1 MANLDEEAVQTELC
15 RYGVMSFFKNDNT
28 ISRSLGKYGEWAQ
41 GEIDFLESLISTGD
55 TVLDIGAFIGTHTLA
70 FAHRT
75 GSRGTVYAFEP
86 HPIYFG
92 VLKKNVE
99 QNALTN
105 VRLLNLAVSDNV
117 GHLELPELNAEHSGN
132 FGGAVVFKTSPA
144 ASNLASCCTIDV
156 TTVDQL
162 GINTCNLIKID
173 AENMEINVLRG
184 ARKTLCA
191 TRPVVFAECNSLEHG
206 WPVVE
211 FSREEGYCAYLL
223 NVRAFNAGNFRHS
236 RNNFFGDLREAGLI
250 LIPSEQ
256 FAAIQ
261 ERLREG
267 NRFSQL
273 IPISCIDDLAL
284 ALLKKPQYKYE
295 VMATAKAA
303 AVLGNEFWAN
313 EIEVM
318 QFRERIQFGEV
329 SLALSAQ
336 ELARRNRELA
346 QSAEKI
352 AALETERQELRGEL
366 VALRQEHEQTVRT
379 LASLRDIIA
388 RLRNAAKIVL
398 SPRRWIE
405 DIRLLRDMRLVGASE
420 LFDTDWYLQQNPDVP
435 KAGVNPLAHYL
446 RRGAAEGRDPN
457 PLFDSDWYLRQNPD
471 VVKAGVNP
479 LSHYLQQGASE
490 GRNPSLYFSSNR
502 YWQRNPDVAKA
513 GVNPL
518 VHYLHHGIIEGRDSG
533 VQWHSRPVLNP
544 ELIVCPRSPSG
555 LQRSKTDRCLICVTH
570 VLPYP
575 LRAGTGY
582 RLHRMLTWL
591 AGQGFEIFLV
601 ICPLPGDSTTPQRLM
616 DACSVYPNLILC
628 QREGTLLYRLADSDA
643 PVKGLTGVEPRD
655 FGKLL
660 GEDNDATVASR
671 VLPVVHAFCPDPLV
685 EVLLHLDSVLQPE
698 VFLLDYVFMTR
709 AFPLLRPDALKVVDT
724 HDVFSTKGDKVIQ
737 FGNENRL
744 ALTPEE
750 EAELLDRA
758 DLIIAIQP
766 DEAEELRQLAPK
778 KQVLI
783 AGADFGPVDSV
794 QGPVHDAVILLVG
807 SDNSLNVK
815 GLRDFLRFAW
825 PLIRRDVPGAELRVV
840 GAVGRRVE
848 IEDPAV
854 KIMGLVDDLAA
865 AYAEARVVINPAIAG
880 RGLKIKTI
888 EALCHLRPVVTWPSG
903 VDGIDDEM
911 RALCH
916 LATSWYGFAQHVI
929 HLCASTSAAEA
940 LLDKRDE
947 IREKFSPDTI
957 YRELGAAMSKVQAG
971 LK

>member
-446 RRGAAEGRDPN
+446 RQGAAEGRDPN